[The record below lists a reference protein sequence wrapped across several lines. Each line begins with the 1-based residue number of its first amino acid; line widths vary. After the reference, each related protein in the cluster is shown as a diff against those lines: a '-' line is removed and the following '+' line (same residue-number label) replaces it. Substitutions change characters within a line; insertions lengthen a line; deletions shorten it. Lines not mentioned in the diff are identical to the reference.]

1 MRKLGQFVLMVMG
14 VLLIIVSIFVMMVF
28 GRRLDE

>member
-1 MRKLGQFVLMVMG
+1 MRKLGQLVMMVMG

>member
-1 MRKLGQFVLMVMG
+1 MRKLGQFVMMVMG

>member
-14 VLLIIVSIFVMMVF
+14 VLLIIVSIFVMMIF

>member
-14 VLLIIVSIFVMMVF
+14 VVLIIVSIIVMILF

>member
-1 MRKLGQFVLMVMG
+1 MRKLGQFALMVMG
-14 VLLIIVSIFVMMVF
+14 VLLIIVSIFVMMIF